1 MLLTYLQELRAVI
14 MNLERPPL
22 ITGMCILG
30 VIGFVTTLPAVLG
43 FRELDVGISRP
54 YLAFSAVMGL
64 ASLIGFWY
72 MNRWGLYLYFGMLL
86 LNQAMMI
93 FVFRS
98 WNEASL
104 LVPSVAVFTGIW
116 YYDRMT

>member
-1 MLLTYLQELRAVI
+1 
-14 MNLERPPL
+14 MNLEMPPL

-43 FRELDVGISRP
+43 FRELDGVISRP
-54 YLAFSAVMGL
+54 YLTFSAEVVL
-64 ASLIGFWY
+64 VSHIGFWY
-72 MNRWGLYLYFGMLL
+72 MKRWGLYLYFVMLL

-93 FVFRS
+93 FVFRP

-104 LVPSVAVFTGIW
+104 LVPSVAVFAGIW